1 MATPAILSLN
11 SDIIMDTD
19 ARVRMTGQNRVRYLN
34 ALVSCTKSADQ
45 TGLTN
50 SAWTTVTFD
59 TEAFDTDGMHD
70 NATNNSRLT
79 VAIAGKYLVTG
90 TVYVDD
96 TNIVGSQ
103 LAGARFIKNGGTTE
117 FFGLHFENTSTAI
130 PGAILTVTSVVSLAA
145 SDYMEMQAFCAGGG
159 GGTFDVFKGG
169 PTTRFGMM
177 YIGE

>member
-19 ARVRMTGQNRVRYLN
+19 ARVRMTGQNRIRYLN
-34 ALVSCTKSADQ
+34 SMASVTKSANQ

-79 VAIAGKYLVTG
+79 VQLAGKYLVTG
-90 TVYVDD
+90 TCYIDD
-96 TNIVGSQ
+96 TNIVNPQ
-103 LAGARFIKNGGTTE
+103 TAGVRFIKNGGTTE
-117 FFGLHFENTSTAI
+117 IFGQHFEATVSAI
-130 PGAILTVTSVVSLAA
+130 PGAIISCSVSVSLAA
-145 SDYMEMQAFCAGGG
+145 SDYMEMQSFCAGDS
-159 GGTFDVFKGG
+159 GTYDVFKGG
-169 PTTRFGMM
+169 PTTRFSIC
-177 YIGE
+177 YVGE